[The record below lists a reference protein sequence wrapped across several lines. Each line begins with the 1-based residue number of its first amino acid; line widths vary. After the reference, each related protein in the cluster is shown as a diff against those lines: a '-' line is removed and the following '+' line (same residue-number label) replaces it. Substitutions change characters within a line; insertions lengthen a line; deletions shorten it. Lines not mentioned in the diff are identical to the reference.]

1 MTLTAARRKKLPDS
15 AFAYPKQRK
24 YPLDTLRRARNAL
37 SRAGQRNTFGNYGHV
52 ARAVARKWGAA
63 VASVVPKAKRKGI
76 TRRGRAP
83 SRPTRR
89 RRR

>member
-1 MTLTAARRKKLPDS
+1 MTLRAARRNKLPDS

-24 YPLDTLRRARNAL
+24 YPIDTKRRARNAL
-37 SRAGQRNTFGNYGHV
+37 SRSAQRNTSGSYAHV
-52 ARAVARKWGAA
+52 ARAVARKWGTAI
-63 VASVVPKAKRKGI
+63 ASVAPKAKRKGI

-83 SRPTRR
+83 SHPTRR